1 MTDFPARWPGVVWAE
16 PGDLAAVADR
26 IAGELS
32 GEGAKRLCVPG
43 GTTAPKVLAE
53 LAGRGID
60 WGKVTIT
67 LGDDRRV
74 ADDHPASNHGAL
86 VRALGGSGAAIER
99 LVEGAEV
106 APFDLVWIG
115 MGADGHVASLFPH
128 MRAELMPG
136 ARVIPTEPIP
146 LPKEAPFP
154 RLSLNM
160 AALLATK
167 ALILVVTG
175 AEKRSTLDAA
185 AAGADL
191 PVATLLDQAA
201 RPGGPAVTIYWS
213 E

>member
-1 MTDFPARWPGVVWAE
+1 MTEFAARWPGVTWAE

-26 IAGELS
+26 IAGELA
-32 GEGAKRLCVPG
+32 GEGPKRLCVPG
-43 GTTAPKVLAE
+43 GSTAPRVLGE
-53 LAGRGID
+53 LAGRGVD
-60 WGKVTIT
+60 WSKVTVM

-74 ADDHPASNHGAL
+74 PDDHPASNHGAL
-86 VRALGGSGAAIER
+86 VRALGASGVTIER

-106 APFDLVWIG
+106 APFDMVWLG

-136 ARVIPTEPIP
+136 PRVIPTEPIP
-146 LPKEAPFP
+146 LPAEAPFA

-160 AALLATK
+160 TALLATK
-167 ALILVVTG
+167 ALIFVVTG
-175 AEKRSTLDAA
+175 AEKRRTLDAA

-191 PVATLLDQAA
+191 PVAALLDKAA